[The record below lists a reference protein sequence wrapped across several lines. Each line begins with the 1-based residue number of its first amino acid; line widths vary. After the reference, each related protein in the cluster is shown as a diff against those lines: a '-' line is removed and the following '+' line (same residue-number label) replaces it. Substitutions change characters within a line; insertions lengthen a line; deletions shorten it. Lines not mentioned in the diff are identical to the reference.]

1 MKYLKLYEQFR
12 ILEAEESL
20 PGVDIKQI
28 NFDELEAPSKQ
39 ILLDGTSSSG
49 KSAAL
54 KNLSPDWCVLAADE
68 FYDLIGED
76 LGIVNFENEQ
86 KISEVYPGCPYKLSP
101 LGSVNYESACR
112 WYMAQEVKFG
122 KVKSLGMA
130 SRNENM
136 GRSTKQNNVIY
147 DDVQGTIINEATKAG
162 LPKPKWILVH
172 APIDQLISNIARRP
186 KDDQRNTE
194 GVFCGAYCFKFKAKP
209 QKGGVDLEKSWTKS
223 SVRDL
228 LNGQTWVDN
237 FLNKVGIKEDDVEY
251 WMYTKNMPQGKYDV
265 VVNTR
270 NNSGG
275 QMTIDELSSEVKKHF

>member
-20 PGVDIKQI
+20 PGVDIKEI
-28 NFDELEAPSKQ
+28 NFDELPKTSKQ
-39 ILLDGTSSSG
+39 VLLDGTSSSG

-76 LGIVNFENEQ
+76 LGKVNFENEQ
-86 KISEVYPGCPYKLSP
+86 KISEVYPGCPYKLLP
-101 LGSVNYESACR
+101 LGSVNYEFACR
-112 WYMAQEVKFG
+112 WYMTQEVKFG
-122 KVKSLGMA
+122 KIKSLGMT

-147 DDVQGTIINEATKAG
+147 DDVQGMIINETTKAG

-172 APIDQLISNIARRP
+172 APIDHLISNIISRP
-186 KDDQRNTE
+186 KNDQRNPE
-194 GVFCGAYCFKFKAKP
+194 GVFCGAYCFKYEARP

-223 SVRDL
+223 SVREL

-251 WMYTKNMPQGKYDV
+251 WMYTKNMPEGKYDV

-275 QMTIDELSSEVKKHF
+275 QMTIDEVSSEVKKHF